1 MTKKSIW
8 LKLLVVALIVATVAA
23 FFIGCKED
31 EPKQCT
37 EHVDKNGDGKCDVCG
52 VDMPNSG
59 DDPDPARVAAVNGLL
74 TILGDAIS
82 ELATTENVGN
92 LGTSSYIDVTA
103 QGTNVRVALDLAL
116 DLLPDNGSNYENNGF
131 GFTVDV
137 DGNNYFG
144 AWYVNDDANV
154 YLSINGKNIKINA
167 LTLSNVLAKYGVVA
181 NVPVGSELEG
191 FTDLTGMAGTFVPM
205 IAQLLPISAEGLDTD
220 NRTITIALKELFAPE
235 SIEML
240 AGLGIDFGSLGL
252 NIDENFYNSLPDI
265 NVILTGKYEGE
276 TFKSIGLGVKLG
288 ATNIEIP
295 VEGGDPIKIDI
306 KDPIDVKA
314 EIGLDMMTNSDAMNI
329 VAIPEKEWQE
339 IGGAINVAF
348 EADLKFAYSKDAAVT
363 EDDATTYKL
372 TIAGNIDPSAIAAV
386 DITKKVYVLDDE
398 GNYVK
403 DENGKYMTKDVLYLG
418 GAIPGDNGSVQPDI
432 ITALLGNVNSLMISL
447 QGKDASDLILI
458 NVDEKITFNEAGTA
472 TSGKVTINLAGVTK
486 LLEQFGVQLDDTI
499 KNMISN
505 ISGTGKDI
513 KVILSAVKPVLA
525 GLLYKNVTA
534 TAPAD
539 AAATSAVVAED
550 LPMAEGSVD
559 IIGLL
564 TNIFN
569 YAKACIKETTDNSIV
584 ISSEGAGI
592 PAINGAELT
601 FNAKG
606 ELINNGAKVSDLNVK
621 LDYNKGEV
629 VTEIKAPEINL
640 GGANNIFNAKVIVDQ
655 TKTAGDNLHMFVGFN
670 LLKVGYGCAPL
681 NPIKVDTNGNVD
693 PSTPI
698 FGDNGFKTIVDV
710 PSWWEASQQ

>member
-23 FFIGCKED
+23 FFIGCKEP
-31 EPKQCT
+31 ECT

-52 VDMPNSG
+52 ADMPKEPE
-59 DDPDPARVAAVNGLL
+59 DDVDPARVEAVNGLL
-74 TILGDAIS
+74 TIVSDAIA
-82 ELATTENVGN
+82 ELATAENVGN

-116 DLLPDNGSNYENNGF
+116 DLLPDNGTNYENNGF

-137 DGNNYFG
+137 DGTNYFG
-144 AWYVNDDANV
+144 AWFVNGDENL
-154 YLSINGKNIKINA
+154 YLSINGKNLKINA
-167 LTLSNVLAKYGVVA
+167 LKLSEVLAKYEVYGNA
-181 NVPVGSELEG
+181 EIGSELEG
-191 FTDLTGMAGTFVPM
+191 YTDLTGVAGTFVPM
-205 IAQLLPISAEGLDTD
+205 IAKLLPISAEGLDTD

-240 AGLGIDFGSLGL
+240 ADLGVNFGSLGL
-252 NIDENFYNSLPDI
+252 NIDENFYNALPDI
-265 NVILTGKYEGE
+265 NVVLSGKYEGE

-295 VEGGDPIKIDI
+295 VEGGDPIKVEI
-306 KDPIDVKA
+306 KDDIDVKA
-314 EIGLDMMTNSDAMNI
+314 EIGLDMMKNEEALDLI
-329 VAIPEKEWQE
+329 AIPEKEWQE

-363 EDDATTYKL
+363 EADATTYKL
-372 TIAGNIDPSAIAAV
+372 TIAGNIDPAAIAAV
-386 DITKKVYVLDDE
+386 DLTKEVYVLDDA

-403 DENGKYMTKDVLYLG
+403 NEDGSYKTKNVLYLG

-550 LPMAEGSVD
+550 LPMAEGDVD

-564 TNIFN
+564 TDIFN

-584 ISSEGAGI
+584 ISSEGANI

-640 GGANNIFNAKVIVDQ
+640 GGANNIFNAKVTVDQ

>member
-23 FFIGCKED
+23 FFIGCKEP
-31 EPKQCT
+31 ECT

-52 VDMPNSG
+52 ADMPKEPE
-59 DDPDPARVAAVNGLL
+59 DDVDPARVEAVNGLL
-74 TILGDAIS
+74 TIVSDAIA
-82 ELATTENVGN
+82 ELATAENVGN

-116 DLLPDNGSNYENNGF
+116 DLLPDNGTNYENNGF

-137 DGNNYFG
+137 DGTNYFG
-144 AWYVNDDANV
+144 AWFVNGDENL
-154 YLSINGKNIKINA
+154 YLSINGKNLKINA
-167 LTLSNVLAKYGVVA
+167 LKLSEVLAKYEVYGNA
-181 NVPVGSELEG
+181 EIGSKLEG
-191 FTDLTGMAGTFVPM
+191 LDLAGIAAGFVPM
-205 IAQLLPISAEGLDTD
+205 IAKLLPISAEGLDTD

-235 SIEML
+235 SLEML
-240 AGLGIDFGSLGL
+240 ADLGVDFGSLGL

-265 NVILTGKYEGE
+265 NVVLSGKYEGE

-295 VEGGDPIKIDI
+295 VEGGDPIKVEI

-314 EIGLDMMTNSDAMNI
+314 EIGLDMMKNEEALDLI
-329 VAIPEKEWQE
+329 AIPEKEWQP

-363 EDDATTYKL
+363 EADATTYKL
-372 TIAGNIDPSAIAAV
+372 TIAGNIDPAAIAAV
-386 DITKKVYVLDDE
+386 DLTKEVYVLDDA

-403 DENGKYMTKDVLYLG
+403 NEDGSYKTKNVLYLG

-525 GLLYKNVTA
+525 GLLYKKNVTA

-550 LPMAEGSVD
+550 LPMAEGDVD

-564 TNIFN
+564 TDIFN

-584 ISSEGAGI
+584 ISSEGANI

-640 GGANNIFNAKVIVDQ
+640 GGANNIFNAKVTVDQ

>member
-23 FFIGCKED
+23 FFIGCKEP
-31 EPKQCT
+31 ECT

-52 VDMPNSG
+52 ADMPKEPE
-59 DDPDPARVAAVNGLL
+59 DDVDPARVEAVNGLL
-74 TILGDAIS
+74 TIVSDAIA
-82 ELATTENVGN
+82 ELATAENVGN

-116 DLLPDNGSNYENNGF
+116 DLLPDNGTNYENNGF

-137 DGNNYFG
+137 DGTNYFG
-144 AWYVNDDANV
+144 AWFVNGDENL
-154 YLSINGKNIKINA
+154 YLSINGKNLKINA
-167 LTLSNVLAKYGVVA
+167 LKLSEVLAKYEVYGNA
-181 NVPVGSELEG
+181 EIGSELEG
-191 FTDLTGMAGTFVPM
+191 YTDLTGVVGTFVPM
-205 IAQLLPISAEGLDTD
+205 IAKLLPISAEGLDTD

-240 AGLGIDFGSLGL
+240 ADLGVNFGSLGL
-252 NIDENFYNSLPDI
+252 NIDENFYNALPDI
-265 NVILTGKYEGE
+265 NVVLSGKYEGE

-295 VEGGDPIKIDI
+295 VEGGDPIKVEI
-306 KDPIDVKA
+306 KDDIDVKA
-314 EIGLDMMTNSDAMNI
+314 EIGLDMMKNEEALDLI
-329 VAIPEKEWQE
+329 AIPEKEWQE

-363 EDDATTYKL
+363 EADATTYKL

-386 DITKKVYVLDDE
+386 DITKEVYVLDDA

-403 DENGKYMTKDVLYLG
+403 NAKGEYVTKNVLYLG
-418 GAIPGDNGSVQPDI
+418 GYVPGDSGGVQPDI

-458 NVDEKITFNEAGTA
+458 NVDEKIIFNEAGSA

-550 LPMAEGSVD
+550 LPMAEGDVD

-564 TNIFN
+564 TDIFN

-584 ISSEGAGI
+584 ISSEGANI

-640 GGANNIFNAKVIVDQ
+640 GGANNIFNAKVTVDQ